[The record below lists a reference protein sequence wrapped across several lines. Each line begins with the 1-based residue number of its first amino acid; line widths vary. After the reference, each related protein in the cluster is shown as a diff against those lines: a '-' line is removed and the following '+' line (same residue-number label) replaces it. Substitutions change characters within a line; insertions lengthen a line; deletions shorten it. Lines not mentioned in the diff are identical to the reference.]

1 MSIRQARPR
10 AIAGSRKFLLL
21 ALALATTGA
30 VQAVDPKAAAQGG
43 ASLVWYPDLAA
54 FLAAG
59 PANELEF
66 EDFHEGEASST
77 SPCHEPITAGFGAPA
92 TSFLAPT
99 CFAPGDFVEG
109 FSIRTNTDWNP
120 GMGGGG
126 SDWGPGGGPGMF
138 FAGAG
143 SGNGGVSNVV
153 GAFSGTASTT
163 LIDFSDQPVA
173 ISMDVYD
180 VLAGSPLTVEVYAGA
195 GQLIGSSTF
204 VPVGDPHL
212 PQFAGFTSPVPV
224 QQVRVRSA
232 SGASQMVGNLRF
244 GGKPGGLVIDAGA
257 QLAFGSQAIGS
268 TTQRDLVL
276 RNEGD
281 TDLQLGVLEAPPA
294 PFAFADDACSGNVLA
309 PAASCI
315 VAVTFAPTFERRH
328 AVALAIASD
337 DPQMPQQS
345 VSLSGYGVVPG
356 LTIVSGEV
364 DFGVVPVG
372 GSSAAQLVTLA
383 NITAVPVSITAIGE
397 VAAPFAATSGDCPA
411 IPFELAPGETCTL
424 GFAFAPEADG
434 VFDLRVPIASSD
446 PTGPALLLLHGT
458 TSDVIFA
465 DGFEQ

>member
-10 AIAGSRKFLLL
+10 AIAGNRKFLVL
-21 ALALATTGA
+21 ALALATAGA
-30 VQAVDPKAAAQGG
+30 AQAVDPKAAAQGG

-59 PANELEF
+59 PTSELEF
-66 EDFHEGEASST
+66 EDFHEGEASFT

-138 FAGAG
+138 FAGAS
-143 SGNGGVSNVV
+143 SGNGGVSSVV

-180 VLAGSPLTVEVYAGA
+180 VLAGSPLTVEAYSGS

-212 PQFAGFTSPVPV
+212 PQFAGFTSSVPV

-244 GGKPGGLVIDAGA
+244 GGRPGSLVINADA
-257 QLAFGSQAIGS
+257 QLAFGSQVIGS

-281 TDLQLGVLEAPPA
+281 TDLQLGVLEVPPA
-294 PFAFADDACSGNVLA
+294 PFAFATDACSGNVLA
-309 PAASCI
+309 PAGSCI
-315 VAVTFAPTFERRH
+315 VAVTFAP
-328 AVALAIASD
+328 AIEQRYMASLVIESD
-337 DPQMPQQS
+337 DTAVPQKAVTLQ
-345 VSLSGYGVVPG
+345 GHGVVPG
-356 LTIVSGEV
+356 LTVVSGEI

-372 GSSAAQLVTLA
+372 GNSAPQFVTLA
-383 NITAVPVSITAIGE
+383 NLAAVPLGITSIGAVDT
-397 VAAPFAATSGDCPA
+397 PFASVPGDCA
-411 IPFELAPGETCTL
+411 AVPFELAPGETCTL

-434 VFDLRVPIASSD
+434 VFDLRAAIASSD
-446 PTGPALLLLHGT
+446 PTSPALLLLHGT